1 MITFRKPK
9 LTNMTIEKL
18 SDGLTLRN
26 SLMKSLIVFLLVT
39 MSRPVLSQ
47 SLPVFSDIPLTQA
60 TDYRKAEPAVLQASV
75 YILTTPYSKE
85 DNARLL
91 CVSFI
96 LKWMTGTPDYN
107 FTFGESATKVL
118 KDDANLLSVYVAA
131 MAMFSLENPDLSKD
145 TKAVGVNAMTTVLTY
160 CNDPANNMKM
170 TKPMK
175 KLWEAKQEGKLA
187 EELN

>member
-1 MITFRKPK
+1 M
-9 LTNMTIEKL
+9 IEKL
-18 SDGLTLRN
+18 SNGLLLRN
-26 SLMKSLIVFLLVT
+26 SPIKYLIVFLLVT
-39 MSRPVLSQ
+39 ISRPVLSQ

-60 TDYRKAEPAVLQASV
+60 TDYKKAEPAVLQASV
-75 YILTTPYSKE
+75 YILTTPFSKE

-107 FTFGESATKVL
+107 FTFGESSTKVL
-118 KDDANLLSVYVAA
+118 KDDANLLGVYVAA
-131 MAMFSLENPDLSKD
+131 MVKFSLENPDLSKD
-145 TKAVGVNAMTTVLTY
+145 TKAVGVNAMTTVLNY
-160 CNDPANNMKM
+160 CNDPANNIKM